1 MKVRLRS
8 QVAADQNSRFL
19 KHSTVVTPSPGDIS
33 KSPQWMPETVD
44 NTKPICTVFS
54 YTYIT
59 VIKLN

>member
-44 NTKPICTVFS
+44 NTEH
-54 YTYIT
+54 YIYLFLYMHNYDK
-59 VIKLN
+59 V